1 MKKTAL
7 IIGGSSG
14 VGYAI
19 AQQLAAQQYAL
30 IIAARD
36 LRTLQAMKKDIAIR
50 FDNEDIVPLQVDLS
64 HPDSSQNFIEACKN
78 NTEQI
83 DEVYIT
89 AGFSSDIDYGTMDV
103 KDIDNLVNINFL
115 SIAKITNEL
124 IKNYVGIK
132 SFSVVSSIA
141 AHSPR
146 KKNNVY
152 ASAKKALENYFLGIR
167 HGLASDEVAV
177 NIYPLGYVDTNL
189 AYGQKLLFPKIS
201 PAKVADR
208 MVRNSNKN
216 KGVIFYPKY
225 WKYILIILNCVPWFL
240 YKKMDF

>member
-19 AQQLAAQQYAL
+19 AQHLAAQQYSL

-36 LRTLQAMKKDIAIR
+36 TRTLQAMKKDMAIR
-50 FDNEDIVPLQVDLS
+50 HSNKDIIPLRVDLS
-64 HPDSSQNFIEACKN
+64 QPDSSQHFIEACKSN
-78 NTEQI
+78 SQQI

-103 KDIDNLVNINFL
+103 KHIDNLVHINFL

-124 IKNYVGIK
+124 IKHYDSIK

-167 HGLASDEVAV
+167 HSLASNEVVV

-189 AYGQKLLFPKIS
+189 AYGQQLLFPKIS
-201 PAKVADR
+201 PAKVADS
-208 MVRNSNKN
+208 MIRNSNKN
-216 KGVIFYPKY
+216 KGIVFYPKY
-225 WKYILIILNCVPWFL
+225 WRYILIILNCVPWFL

>member
-14 VGYAI
+14 VGHAI
-19 AQQLAAQQYAL
+19 AQLLAAQQYSL

-36 LRTLQAMKKDIAIR
+36 TRTLQAIKKDIAIR
-50 FDNEDIVPLQVDLS
+50 FDNQDIMPLQVDLS
-64 HPDSSQNFIEACKN
+64 RPDSSQYFIEACKS
-78 NTEQI
+78 NTQQI

-124 IKNYVGIK
+124 IKHYDSIK
-132 SFSVVSSIA
+132 SLSVVSSIA

-152 ASAKKALENYFLGIR
+152 AASKKALENYFLGIR
-167 HGLASDEVAV
+167 HGLASNEVVV

-189 AYGQKLLFPKIS
+189 AYGQQLLFPKI
-201 PAKVADR
+201 PPTKVANR
-208 MVRNSNKN
+208 IIKNSNKN
-216 KGVIFYPKY
+216 KGVVFHPKY